1 MEGEDEEAFITHVHN
16 NVEKTETEGGFL
28 DKSHCLFYM
37 EMLSLPHSFSWYLL
51 YFFKYHITAALL
63 HCLEHKFCEFFIGQ

>member
-37 EMLSLPHSFSWYLL
+37 EMLSLLFL
-51 YFFKYHITAALL
+51 F
-63 HCLEHKFCEFFIGQ
+63 